1 MGNSLTIFCES
12 CGSQWKVCDYP
23 VDVNEMVSLI
33 ENAKCPCG
41 AKEECLYIGT
51 LDVIR
56 APYQDGNHGKEDKD
70 KG

>member
-1 MGNSLTIFCES
+1 MTNSLTVFCES

-23 VDVNEMVSLI
+23 VDVNEMVSLV
-33 ENAKCPCG
+33 EKAKCSCG
-41 AKEECLYIGT
+41 AERECLYIGS

-56 APYQDGNHGKEDKD
+56 TTYRDERYGKEDKD